1 MDRWMNGWMNGWM
14 DGWMDEWMN
23 GWMGGKKGGMSEGNN
38 STFEK
43 KESHLYNPHNP
54 GEEEIVQR
62 SKSLINMAEF
72 LIHHGIMK
80 HLEM

>member
-1 MDRWMNGWMNGWM
+1 MDGRTDGWM
-14 DGWMDEWMN
+14 DGWMD
-23 GWMGGKKGGMSEGNN
+23 GTSEGNN

-54 GEEEIVQR
+54 GEDKIVQQP
-62 SKSLINMAEF
+62 KSLINMAEF

-80 HLEM
+80 HLDT